1 MHKNSPGMVCGMP
14 ELFLG
19 LACAAGKNVL
29 YCKEIFSDDI
39 ASLFCFQYTASAR
52 AEKSPYHPFPGV
64 N

>member
-39 ASLFCFQYTASAR
+39 ASLFYSVR

>member
-39 ASLFCFQYTASAR
+39 ASFLSILYSAR

>member
-39 ASLFCFQYTASAR
+39 ASLFCLYSVR